1 MIIQNVIDYLKNR
14 FPESD
19 AEDFDRER
27 IGFIIGSKTN
37 EVTNIMLS
45 LDLNMEVVDEAIEK
59 NCNLIITHH
68 PFIWDPLYKLDYD
81 NPKIKVIL
89 KMIKHDIALY
99 SMHTNL
105 DVASGG
111 VNDTL
116 SEVLGLQNIKSLYDE
131 NKGNFLRYGEITPT
145 TLLEFAK
152 NVKLAFGLTGVRVMG
167 DLNKE
172 IVNVGV
178 LGGAGGGIS
187 EINEALECHL
197 DCYIT
202 GEIRLSNSQ
211 YADMYGLSLIE
222 VNHGVEKLVFTSLIE
237 ELRKEFTELYN
248 YRNKIYITKY
258 ETDKFITIS

>member
-19 AEDFDRER
+19 AEDFDRQR
-27 IGFIIGSKTN
+27 IGFVIGSKTN
-37 EVTNIMLS
+37 LVTNIMLS
-45 LDLNMEVVDEAIEK
+45 LDLNMEVLDEAIEK

-68 PFIWDPLYKLDYD
+68 PYIWDPLYKLDYED
-81 NPKIKVIL
+81 PKVQVIL
-89 KMIKHDIALY
+89 KMINNNISLY
-99 SMHTNL
+99 TMHTNL

-116 SEVLGLQNIKSLYDE
+116 SEVLGLQNIKSLYEE
-131 NKGNFLRYGEITPT
+131 NKGNFLRYGEIAPT
-145 TLLEFAK
+145 TLLDFSK

-167 DLNKE
+167 DLNRK
-172 IVNVGV
+172 IVKVGV

-187 EINEALECHL
+187 EINEALMCGL

-211 YADMYGLSLIE
+211 YADMHKLSLIE

-237 ELRKEFTELYN
+237 ELRKEFLDLYN
-248 YRNKIYITKY
+248 YQNNIYITKY

>member
-99 SMHTNL
+99 
-105 DVASGG
+105 
-111 VNDTL
+111 
-116 SEVLGLQNIKSLYDE
+116 
-131 NKGNFLRYGEITPT
+131 
-145 TLLEFAK
+145 
-152 NVKLAFGLTGVRVMG
+152 
-167 DLNKE
+167 
-172 IVNVGV
+172 
-178 LGGAGGGIS
+178 
-187 EINEALECHL
+187 
-197 DCYIT
+197 
-202 GEIRLSNSQ
+202 
-211 YADMYGLSLIE
+211 
-222 VNHGVEKLVFTSLIE
+222 
-237 ELRKEFTELYN
+237 
-248 YRNKIYITKY
+248 
-258 ETDKFITIS
+258 